1 MERTTKERNL
11 LKIFNRTFSFAVLF
25 FAIAAVCYST
35 KTIIDLVATTKE
47 NKRLQENLTSL
58 KEANDR
64 LGITNQKLKDKDYFN
79 VYVED
84 NYQYSSNDN
93 TITPIN

>member
-1 MERTTKERNL
+1 
-11 LKIFNRTFSFAVLF
+11 
-25 FAIAAVCYST
+25 
-35 KTIIDLVATTKE
+35 VATTKE